1 LRGGFPEGGELKINR
16 RARSLSDCALEAGV
30 LVEAAVEGLATG
42 GLGPPFG
49 FAAPSGLTGALRGL
63 EDKGGVAASGWLVD
77 WLVGSGVGV
86 ESMSLIN
93 DYNSNFW
100 CRCNLYA
107 IYAAR
112 LLQPGTAVVALP
124 TR

>member
-1 LRGGFPEGGELKINR
+1 M
-16 RARSLSDCALEAGV
+16 
-30 LVEAAVEGLATG
+30 EAAAEEGAAG
-42 GLGPPFG
+42 GLEPPFG
-49 FAAPSGLTGALRGL
+49 LESPAELAEALCGMD
-63 EDKGGVAASGWLVD
+63 DKGGVAAPGWLVD

-107 IYAAR
+107 IY
-112 LLQPGTAVVALP
+112 VD
-124 TR
+124 